1 MIGNRMQAMKKV
13 VLVLIALPLFAQEP
27 TTPVDPWSSSVGAGL
42 AITSGNSDTTNINVS
57 ANTLWDP
64 KTNRLFKAEAL
75 YLMGETEGEKTV
87 DKTTALGRYEQLFQD
102 RAFWF
107 GEVQSLR
114 DSFKAINYLV
124 SPLVGAGYHVIRTDT
139 RKLTFDGAVGA
150 VIEDNDVVGRD
161 TSGAVKAGETLEW
174 AISPVSRVTQKLTG
188 LWKADDFGDALY
200 HFDAGLTTTVAT
212 RLELKVSY
220 VYDYKSEPP
229 PEIEKGDSAL
239 FAALLVKF

>member
-1 MIGNRMQAMKKV
+1 MKKFI
-13 VLVLIALPLFAQEP
+13 LVILALPLFAQEAP
-27 TTPVDPWSSSVGAGL
+27 APAVVDPWSSSIGAGV

-57 ANTLWDP
+57 ANTTWDP
-64 KTNRLFKAEAL
+64 KTDRLFKAEAL
-75 YLMGETEGEKTV
+75 YLLGESDGEKQV
-87 DKTTALGRYEQLFQD
+87 DKSTALARYERLFQE

-107 GEVQSLR
+107 GEVQYLR
-114 DSFKAINYLV
+114 DPFKAINYLV
-124 SPLVGAGYHVIRTDT
+124 SPLVGAGYHVIRTDA

-150 VIEDNDVVGRD
+150 VVEDNDLLGRD
-161 TSGAVKAGETLEW
+161 TSGAVKAGEAFEW
-174 AISPVSRVTQKLTG
+174 SISPVSKVTQKLTG

-200 HFDAGLTTTVAT
+200 HFDAGLATTVAA

-220 VYDYKSEPP
+220 VYDYKNQTP